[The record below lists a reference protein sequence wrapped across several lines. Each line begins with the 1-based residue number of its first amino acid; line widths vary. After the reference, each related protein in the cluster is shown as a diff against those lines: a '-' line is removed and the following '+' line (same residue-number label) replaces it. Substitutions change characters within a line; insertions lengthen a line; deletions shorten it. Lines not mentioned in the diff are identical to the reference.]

1 MPSTSSIEKLL
12 QPGSIA
18 IVGASPRT
26 RMGRAVI
33 QNARRIGFKGAIY
46 PVNPNYEEIE
56 ELACYKSLGALPQTP
71 DCVVILVPADRVLPV
86 LEEAGALGVKA
97 AVVVANGFGDSRASE
112 GAVRH
117 SRLLAIAAQY
127 DMAIAGPNCL
137 GLTSFVYSVANT
149 YTDLP
154 PGARPGGISIISQ
167 SGGLLNAA
175 ASYVNER
182 GGGLNYLISG
192 GNHAVVGLHD
202 YIEFLGDDP
211 ATRVIACI
219 MEGVTDGQKFRQA
232 IERVSPKK
240 PIVILKLGRSDA
252 GKRATFAHTGTLAG
266 QDAAFAALFRQNGV
280 AQAASIDDLMETS
293 MLMAS
298 AKAPTGGRCVM
309 LTISGGTT
317 GLIADIGEA
326 AGLRFPALSPE
337 TDKSL
342 REIFKIPHAL
352 NNPIDTTGWPQL
364 SDEGNLDR
372 ALDALLADDEVD
384 LVAISFRL
392 TPTDRDRKLIAT
404 LARRSNE
411 AAKPMLFSS
420 TVSYTA
426 QPFRAF
432 APELADYPILEDL
445 ENGQRAISRLIA
457 YGKFRNSRQT
467 ARSTSATPV
476 TISHAAGRHSL
487 TEFESKQLLAQHGLS
502 VTREA
507 LATDSGMAA
516 RLAED
521 IGYPVAL
528 KIQSPDIPHKSEAGG
543 VKLNIM
549 SAEQAKAA
557 FDEIIA
563 NARRAQPG
571 AALDGVLVQQ
581 MVPKGLEVILGM
593 NHDEQ
598 LGPCIIVGLGGIFVE
613 VLKDVSLRFPPVN
626 RSEAV
631 DMLGELRGKALLEE
645 FRGSPARDVDALA
658 EMIVRFSEMVAA
670 TNGQFQAIDINPVI
684 VGPAGQGAVIADALM
699 IPRKA

>member
-1 MPSTSSIEKLL
+1 MPGKTSIQKLL
-12 QPGSIA
+12 QPKCIA

-33 QNARRIGFKGAIY
+33 QNARRIGFAGAVF

-56 ELACYKSLGALPQTP
+56 GATCYKSLRALPQTP
-71 DCVVILVPADRVLPV
+71 DCVVILVPADKVLPV
-86 LEEAGALGVKA
+86 LEEAGEAGVKA
-97 AVVVANGFGDSRASE
+97 AVVVANGFGDSSSSE
-112 GAVRH
+112 GAARH
-117 SRLLAIAAQY
+117 SRLLEIAGRY

-137 GLTSFVYSVANT
+137 GISSVAYRFANT

-154 PGARPGGISIISQ
+154 PDARAGGISIISQ

-182 GGGLNYLISG
+182 GGGLNYMISG
-192 GNHAVVGLHD
+192 GNHAVVGIHD

-266 QDAAFAALFRQNGV
+266 QDEAFAALFRQNGV

-293 MLMAS
+293 MLLAC
-298 AKAPTGGRCVM
+298 AKPPKGGHCVM

-317 GLIADIGEA
+317 GLIADLGEA
-326 AGLRFPALSPE
+326 AGLRFPPLSAA
-337 TDKSL
+337 TDAAL
-342 REIFKIPHAL
+342 REIFKVRHTL

-372 ALDALLADDEVD
+372 ALDALLADDGVD

-392 TPTDRDRKLIAT
+392 TPTERDRTLIAT
-404 LARRSNE
+404 LARRSME
-411 AAKPMLFSS
+411 AAKPILFST

-426 QPFRAF
+426 LPFRAF

-445 ENGQRAISRLIA
+445 ENGQRAISRLVA
-457 YGKFRNSRQT
+457 YGKFRHNRGVQGS
-467 ARSTSATPV
+467 
-476 TISHAAGRHSL
+476 TISAAIQERNFTSRHSL
-487 TEFESKQLLAQHGLS
+487 TEFESKKLLGEFGLAI
-502 VTREA
+502 TREA
-507 LATDSGMAA
+507 LATDSAMAA
-516 RLAED
+516 RLAEE

-528 KIQSPDIPHKSEAGG
+528 KIQSPDIPHKSDAGG
-543 VKLNIM
+543 VKLNIS
-549 SAEQAKAA
+549 SAEVAKAA
-557 FDEIIA
+557 FDEIMA
-563 NARRAQPG
+563 NARRAHPQ
-571 AALDGVLVQQ
+571 ADIDGVLVQQ

-598 LGPCIIVGLGGIFVE
+598 LGPVIIVGLGGIFVE
-613 VLKDVSLRFPPVN
+613 VLKDVSLRFPPV
-626 RSEAV
+626 SPTDAL
-631 DMLGELRGKALLEE
+631 DMLGELRGAALFEG
-645 FRGSPARDVDALA
+645 FRGSPACNMNALA
-658 EMIVRFSEMVAA
+658 QIITRFSEMVAA
-670 TNGQFQAIDINPVI
+670 TSGQFEAIDINPVI
-684 VGPAGQGAVIADALM
+684 AGPNGAVIADALM
-699 IPRKA
+699 IPRRS